1 MLNSPT
7 KPKDNTTKNL
17 LNPDIANNELELEL
31 EEYTKSAVRKI
42 RFTVMI
48 KPAIISLIALFISF
62 YLDLSEVPILGNITI
77 DIAKMLFPTWQPVTG
92 DVEPFR
98 FWWLP
103 LISYSLFVLFAYFA
117 YNKLKLEI
125 IRTPASG
132 TIDRIIN
139 SYTSIIDSI
148 ATALPLIGAAI
159 LLISIKL
166 GEEVFLGLSV
176 PFEIKALIVLA
187 LGKLFEPVL
196 DQLGVEFQTVVNH
209 VSDIKE
215 KYFSRIQVE
224 NSKNLLKQLNQT
236 GAGLG
241 TGLSYGTEL
250 SLAEVEKIRTLIEQS
265 AKLSEIMK
273 VNFNA
278 ISTLSDKINQIE
290 GISSQKITELS
301 ALANSINQASHS
313 LSDEKTIAGL
323 KHLEAIVVK
332 K

>member
-1 MLNSPT
+1 MSNSPI
-7 KPKDNTTKNL
+7 KPKDSVTKNL

-42 RFTVMI
+42 KFTVMI

-77 DIAKMLFPTWQPVTG
+77 DIAKALFPTWQPVAG

-103 LISYSLFVLFAYFA
+103 LVSYALFVLLAYFA

-224 NSKNLLKQLNQT
+224 NSKNLLKQLNQPST
-236 GAGLG
+236 GIASGA
-241 TGLSYGTEL
+241 EL
-250 SLAEVEKIRTLIEQS
+250 SLAEVEKFKILVEQS

-273 VNFNA
+273 INFNA
-278 ISTLSDKINQIE
+278 ISALSDKINQIE
-290 GISSQKITELS
+290 GISSQKITELNT
-301 ALANSINQASHS
+301 LANSINQASHS